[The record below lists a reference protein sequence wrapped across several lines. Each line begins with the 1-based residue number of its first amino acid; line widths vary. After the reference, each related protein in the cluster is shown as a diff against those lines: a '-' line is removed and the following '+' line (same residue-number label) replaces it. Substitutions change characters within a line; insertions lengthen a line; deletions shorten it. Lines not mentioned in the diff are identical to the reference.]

1 MSQVWCVIGGEDGR
15 AELVA
20 SSLIDG
26 GNDVAIPS
34 HDVSNLAMLVARYHD
49 SVLPIELG
57 DAELSTL
64 EGAVD
69 AIEESYGAIDSF
81 AIIVDAQVPA
91 GVIAAGKALAQL
103 RPAASIV
110 LVTGS
115 VTDNDEQRETQR
127 MLNTVFEARLHKV
140 APAEVMQQRRIS
152 VVELSDG
159 IRNFELT
166 A

>member
-1 MSQVWCVIGGEDGR
+1 MSQVWCVIGGADGR

-34 HDVSNLAMLVARYHD
+34 HDVSGLAMLVSRYHD
-49 SVLPIELG
+49 AVLPIELG

-64 EGAVD
+64 EGALE
-69 AIEESYGAIDSF
+69 AIEESYGAIDAF
-81 AIIVDAQVPA
+81 AIILDAQMPA

-103 RPAASIV
+103 RSEASIV

-115 VTDNDEQRETQR
+115 TTDDDEQRATQR
-127 MLNTVFEARLHKV
+127 MLNTVFEARLHK
-140 APAEVMQQRRIS
+140 AGLTQRRLS

-159 IRNFELT
+159 IRDFELT